1 MTAVTDYRLC
11 ECGLPLVAEGRGW
24 KHLDGF
30 YRCPVAHGRGP
41 GTATPLD
48 PVDMAERE
56 RVAFDDGYETA
67 QEDMEFERDALRDE
81 GRDEGWDDCASAVRD
96 VLANYR
102 GDSTGEELA
111 HQIEGVL

>member
-30 YRCPVAHGRGP
+30 YRCPVANMGGP

-56 RVAFDDGYETA
+56 REAFDEGYEEA
-67 QEDMEFERDALRDE
+67 RDDLESERDNL
-81 GRDEGWDDCASAVRD
+81 RDEGWDDCAGNVRG

-102 GDSTGEELA
+102 DGTADELA

>member
-1 MTAVTDYRLC
+1 MTAVTDYHLC
-11 ECGLPLVAEGRGW
+11 ECGLPLIAEGRGW

-56 RVAFDDGYETA
+56 RVAFDEGYETA
-67 QEDMEFERDALRDE
+67 QGDLETERDNL
-81 GRDEGWDDCASAVRD
+81 RDEGWDDCASAVRD

>member
-30 YRCPVAHGRGP
+30 YRCPVANMGGP

-56 RVAFDDGYETA
+56 R
-67 QEDMEFERDALRDE
+67 
-81 GRDEGWDDCASAVRD
+81 
-96 VLANYR
+96 
-102 GDSTGEELA
+102 
-111 HQIEGVL
+111 

>member
-11 ECGLPLVAEGRGW
+11 ECGLPLIAAGRGW

-30 YRCPVAHGRGP
+30 YRCPVANGRGP

-56 RVAFDDGYETA
+56 RAAFDEGYEEA
-67 QEDMEFERDALRDE
+67 QGDLETERDNLRDE
-81 GRDEGWDDCASAVRD
+81 GRDNCAAGVRRI
-96 VLANYR
+96 LASYR
-102 GDSTGEELA
+102 DDSTGEELA
-111 HQIEGVL
+111 RQIEAVL